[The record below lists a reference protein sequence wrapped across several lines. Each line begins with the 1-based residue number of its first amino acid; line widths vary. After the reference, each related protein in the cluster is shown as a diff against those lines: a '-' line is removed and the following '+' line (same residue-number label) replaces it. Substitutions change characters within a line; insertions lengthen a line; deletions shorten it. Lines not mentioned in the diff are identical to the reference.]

1 MPSTSSQQI
10 LRTTGA
16 RARRARG
23 FTFLELLV
31 VSILMV
37 PVTIMATQFWTSFSR
52 TLVDMAG
59 RTVTARELRLI
70 LSGLAQDFGA
80 CVGATSVGEDDLVL
94 CTDAGQYPNG
104 VADWEPPDVVI
115 EYYLSGGH
123 LRRFDRSTGCDIAL
137 ADNVS
142 KLLVEELTDSVVQV
156 TIEVRHGDVA
166 PGDHP
171 ALEQAVKSLRRQMG
185 YTLGGT
191 MVFLVL
197 AALLWEGVVFQ
208 MAGYLRMEKALSQQQ
223 SGRQGCT
230 RAAAW
235 ALALLETGVPPDDPY
250 VCQMSPMQDSAKVYV
265 ATFRDE
271 GGLRYAVSI
280 RLATVA
286 DETLPTAPVSFEKAK
301 K

>member
-1 MPSTSSQQI
+1 
-10 LRTTGA
+10 
-16 RARRARG
+16 
-23 FTFLELLV
+23 
-31 VSILMV
+31 
-37 PVTIMATQFWTSFSR
+37 
-52 TLVDMAG
+52 
-59 RTVTARELRLI
+59 
-70 LSGLAQDFGA
+70 
-80 CVGATSVGEDDLVL
+80 
-94 CTDAGQYPNG
+94 
-104 VADWEPPDVVI
+104 
-115 EYYLSGGH
+115 
-123 LRRFDRSTGCDIAL
+123 
-137 ADNVS
+137 
-142 KLLVEELTDSVVQV
+142 
-156 TIEVRHGDVA
+156 
-166 PGDHP
+166 
-171 ALEQAVKSLRRQMG
+171 MG

-250 VCQMSPMQDSAKVYV
+250 VCRMSPMQDSAKVYV
-265 ATFRDE
+265 VTFRDE